1 MLELEYICVSVFTIM
16 SPWRLNDEH
25 TEHMYFKHISV
36 LSIYRQRAQYFI
48 YTAIFPYTVSW
59 LSHEKENQILKKYG

>member
-16 SPWRLNDEH
+16 SPWRLNDED

-36 LSIYRQRAQYFI
+36 LSIYRQRTQYFI

-59 LSHEKENQILKKYG
+59 LSHEIENQIFKKYG